1 MENASGYSNNAIS
14 IREASLDAD
23 GHCIWNILHP
33 IVSKGEEYCFPQDWT
48 QEDAIDYWFASGHSV
63 FVAVAT
69 DSDIIVGT
77 YFIHPNQKGNGN
89 HICNCG
95 YAVLPTSMHTG
106 VGSKMCDHS
115 LELAKKLG
123 YYAMQFNFV
132 ISSNT
137 RAVALWERK
146 GFEIVGRIPSAF
158 KSPVNGLVDAFVF
171 YKVL

>member
-1 MENASGYSNNAIS
+1 MEIVSGNSNAIS
-14 IREASLDAD
+14 IREASLDTD
-23 GHCIWNILHP
+23 KDCIWNILRP

-48 QEDAIDYWFASGHSV
+48 QKDAINYWFSSGHSV
-63 FVAVAT
+63 FVAVTA
-69 DSDIIVGT
+69 DSDIVGT

-95 YAVLPTSMHTG
+95 YAVLPTSMNKG
-106 VGSKMCDHS
+106 VGSRMCDHS

-123 YYAMQFNFV
+123 YYAMQYNFV
-132 ISSNT
+132 VSSNT

-146 GFEIVGRIPSAF
+146 GFEIVGRIPNAF
-158 KSPVNGLVDAFVF
+158 KSPVHGLVDAFVF